1 MRYKTELELKRIEE
15 QKKCAVQKALEF
27 LPRDAYVGIGT
38 GSTVNHFIEALK
50 PYRDDLKGAVTTSKE
65 SRERLQAAGIP
76 VVSLNDVEALP
87 IYFDSA
93 DEVNEQL
100 QMIKGQGGALLA
112 EKIVASVAS
121 NFVCII
127 NQDKWV
133 KKLGVGALAVEVLPY
148 ARSSVS
154 RRLIALGGRVELRLG
169 FKSESGNEILDV
181 YDLDLSAPLE
191 KELEINSIPGVV
203 ENGLF
208 AHHPANVLVI
218 AGDEGVEIK
227 KKGTFFKEW
236 I

>member
-1 MRYKTELELKRIEE
+1 MNY
-15 QKKCAVQKALEF
+15 
-27 LPRDAYVGIGT
+27 
-38 GSTVNHFIEALK
+38 FIEALK
-50 PYRDDLKGAVTTSKE
+50 PYHDYFKGAVTTSRE
-65 SRERLQAAGIP
+65 SAERLQAVNIP

-100 QMIKGQGGALLA
+100 QMVKGQGGALLA
-112 EKIVASVAS
+112 EKIVASVVS

-127 NQDKWV
+127 NQDKLV

-154 RRLIALGGRVELRLG
+154 RKLIALGGRVELRLG

-191 KELEINSIPGVV
+191 RELEINSIPGVV

-208 AHHPANVLVI
+208 AHHPANVLI
-218 AGDEGVEIK
+218 MAGDEGVEVQ

-236 I
+236 P

>member
-1 MRYKTELELKRIEE
+1 MRHKAELELKRIEE
-15 QKKCAVQKALEF
+15 QKKRAVQKALEF

-38 GSTVNHFIEALK
+38 GSTVNYFIEALK
-50 PYRDDLKGAVTTSKE
+50 PYHDYFKGAVTTSRE
-65 SRERLQAAGIP
+65 SAERLQAVNIP

-100 QMIKGQGGALLA
+100 QMVKGQGGALLA
-112 EKIVASVAS
+112 EKIVASVVS

-127 NQDKWV
+127 NQDKLV

-154 RRLIALGGRVELRLG
+154 RKLIALGGRVELRLG

-191 KELEINSIPGVV
+191 RELEINSIPGVV

-208 AHHPANVLVI
+208 AHHPANVLI
-218 AGDEGVEIK
+218 MAGDEGVEVQ

-236 I
+236 P